1 MQLDDQSILELA
13 KRNPDRAFL
22 HLVDNYSGMI
32 YNVCLNLVLHREDA
46 EDITQEVFTAAYTSL
61 GSFEGKSKVSTW
73 LYSIALNKSKEFLR
87 AKTRQKRSGIQMS
100 LDREDTKWM
109 PEQIVN
115 FEHPG
120 VILENKE
127 RAAYFFAALEQLPA
141 AQREAWTLH
150 KLEGLSYAEV
160 AEILETSVPS
170 VESLMFRAKKRLQ
183 EILGDYFEK
192 SKNKRK

>member
-1 MQLDDQSILELA
+1 MQLDDQSVLELA
-13 KRNPDRAFL
+13 RRNPDRAF
-22 HLVDNYSGMI
+22 HYLVENYSGMI

-46 EDITQEVFTAAYTSL
+46 EDLTQEVFTAAYTSL
-61 GSFEGKSKVSTW
+61 ENFEGKSKVSTW

-100 LDREDTKWM
+100 LDRDDSLWT
-109 PEQIVN
+109 PTQIIN
-115 FEHPG
+115 FDHPG

-127 RAAYFFAALEQLPA
+127 RAAYFFAALQQLPP

-150 KLEGLSYAEV
+150 KLEGLSYMEV
-160 AEILETSVPS
+160 SEILETTVPS

-192 SKNKRK
+192 KRQ

>member
-1 MQLDDQSILELA
+1 MQLDDQSVLELA

-22 HLVDNYSGMI
+22 YLVDTYSGMI

-46 EDITQEVFTAAYTSL
+46 EDLTQEVFTAAYTSF

-87 AKTRQKRSGIQMS
+87 AKTRQKRTGIQMS
-100 LDREDTKWM
+100 LDRDDTQWTPM
-109 PEQIVN
+109 QIIN

-120 VILENKE
+120 VIMENKE
-127 RAAYFFAALEQLPA
+127 RAAYFFAALQQLPTS
-141 AQREAWTLH
+141 QREAWTLH
-150 KLEGLSYAEV
+150 KLEGLSYVEV
-160 AEILETSVPS
+160 SEILETTVPS

-183 EILGDYFEK
+183 EILSDYFEK
-192 SKNKRK
+192 K